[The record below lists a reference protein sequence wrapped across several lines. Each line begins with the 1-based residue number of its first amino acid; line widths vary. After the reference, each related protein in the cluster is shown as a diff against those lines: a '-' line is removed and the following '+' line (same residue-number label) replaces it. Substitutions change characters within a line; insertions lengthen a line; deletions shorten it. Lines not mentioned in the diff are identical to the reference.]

1 MKKRDER
8 FAASEQLAEEIQVAE
23 NEREQKKNA
32 RMERKHIKEARLRS
46 ERNQKL
52 VAPLILFIT
61 IILGCLA
68 MLLQARF

>member
-1 MKKRDER
+1 MKKKDDR

-23 NEREQKKNA
+23 NERERKKNA
-32 RMERKHIKEARLRS
+32 RIERKQIKEARARS

-52 VAPLILFIT
+52 VAPLILLIT
-61 IILGCLA
+61 VILGCFA